1 MERVEKVYMVARIS
15 SYADL
20 DTFKT
25 YHSYE
30 RAVNAFKAEIGQV
43 FLDAINDSSNDK
55 VNLCDYIRDMYP
67 DIYMEDLGDNEDCP
81 CPIPI
86 LACDFE
92 TSSNK
97 CIIFNLNC
105 NDRIELRQ
113 IEEVI

>member
-20 DTFKT
+20 DTFKI

-43 FLDAINDSSNDK
+43 LLDAINDSSNDK
-55 VNLCDYIRDMYP
+55 VDLYDYFK
-67 DIYMEDLGDNEDCP
+67 DICPNIYLEDLGDNCDCP
-81 CPIPI
+81 CLIPT

-92 TSSNK
+92 TNSNK
-97 CIIFNLNC
+97 CIIFNLNS